1 MKNPRIPSSSSDKR
15 LVELLTS
22 EVTESWAR
30 TGRAVLVIVAWSLR
44 WWPLGIPAGV
54 VLWFLR

>member
-1 MKNPRIPSSSSDKR
+1 MKTPRIPSSSSDQR

-30 TGRAVLVIVAWSLR
+30 TLRAVLVIAAWRLR
-44 WWPLGIPAGV
+44 WWPVGIPAGV
-54 VLWFLR
+54 VVWLLR